1 MGSPAMNFF
10 QAVVKKERGKLFIDA
25 GAFSVEI
32 PKERVKTYQ
41 TYDGKNVI
49 FGIRPEDIHNPDF
62 LPADIKPAMVDCK
75 VDVTELMGNEI
86 FLHLITQKYNFTA
99 RVDPRTNYK
108 IGERVQVAFNMGN
121 FHLFDPAQNPD
132 NPIAVR

>member
-1 MGSPAMNFF
+1 
-10 QAVVKKERGKLFIDA
+10 LFIDA
-25 GAFSVEI
+25 DVFNVEI
-32 PKERVKTYQ
+32 PKGRVKTYQ
-41 TYDGKNVI
+41 AYDGKKVI

-62 LPADIKPAMVDCK
+62 LPAEIKPAMVECK

-86 FLHLITQKYNFTA
+86 FLHLNAQKYNFTA

-108 IGERVQVAFNMGN
+108 MGEKVQVAFNMGN
-121 FHLFDPAQNPD
+121 FHLFDPTQNPD